1 MALSVNDQYNSSLGK
16 DNTPK
21 CPDYTDEIEAITAAI
36 AELNAKLNTYNEVVE
51 KLQCVIDSFG
61 GVPYAFNQISE
72 GWNSVLIAGQ
82 PADGGAASRS
92 ADQFNEYIDT
102 AHTNLKDVK
111 DKITEINTKIASLQ
125 ADLLE
130 IQSRPCFPLSTK
142 VLTENGYKDID
153 KITINEKVLS
163 YNENTKEN
171 ELKDVLRTII
181 HKDVDVIMYK
191 LLINGNII
199 EATSMHRFYIKVDT
213 GYDWILAK
221 DLKIGDIVM
230 NKDGKY
236 YTIDEITNIKI
247 KETVYSLSV
256 KDNHNFYVTEDNIL
270 VYSSCS

>member
-1 MALSVNDQYNSSLGK
+1 MGLLKKLLVKECVVDDVAVEECKEQL
-16 DNTPK
+16 
-21 CPDYTDEIEAITAAI
+21 AA
-36 AELNAKLNTYNEVVE
+36 AQAQLNTYNEVAE
-51 KLQCVIDSFG
+51 NLSCVLKNFDGIPG
-61 GVPYAFNQISE
+61 IYNQISE
-72 GWNSVLIAGQ
+72 GWNSVLIEGK
-82 PADGGAASRS
+82 PADDGAASRS
-92 ADQFNEYIDT
+92 ANQFQGYIDS
-102 AHTNLKDVK
+102 AEASLKDVN
-111 DKITEINTKIASLQ
+111 DKITDLNILIESLQ
-125 ADLLE
+125 AKIVSL
-130 IQSRPCFPLSTK
+130 QNACFSYKTK
-142 VLTENGYKDID
+142 ILTENGYKDVD
-153 KITINEKVLS
+153 EITVNDKVLS

-199 EATSMHRFYIKVDT
+199 EATSMHRFYIKGDT
-213 GYDWILAK
+213 GYDWVLAK

-236 YTIDEITNIKI
+236 YTIDEITNTKI